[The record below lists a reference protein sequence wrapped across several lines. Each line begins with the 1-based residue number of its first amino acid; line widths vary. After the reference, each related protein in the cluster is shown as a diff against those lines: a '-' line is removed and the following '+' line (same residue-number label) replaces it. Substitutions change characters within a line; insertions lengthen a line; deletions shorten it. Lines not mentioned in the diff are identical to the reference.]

1 MLSVFNGITLQIFQL
16 YIESRTKNIC
26 LYFGNLKVYPA
37 IKCRYVLTDNI
48 HLIHQDVIRST
59 VFLRANIF
67 LSVLRLIYYVF
78 YVKNIFSR
86 SMCVNVCKRQMF
98 HTSCVLCSA
107 SSKVLLKLF
116 CLIYIQSATY
126 YWIIVTFLWN

>member
-1 MLSVFNGITLQIFQL
+1 MVLHNRYLSFTLNLGQKIYA
-16 YIESRTKNIC
+16 YILKT
-26 LYFGNLKVYPA
+26 LKVYPT
-37 IKCRYVLTDNI
+37 IKCRHVLTDII

-126 YWIIVTFLWN
+126 Y